1 MTISQILKQTPIL
14 SPLSDEELDG
24 LAKFAHRRR
33 LNDGEFLFWEGD
45 QPQWFYIVEEGKV
58 KVVKQAASGKE
69 FIISLFTPGEM
80 VGEVAVFQGKP
91 YPASAQATGQTT
103 VLGISSNDLLTFLG
117 KNPAVSLKIMAVL
130 GERLRQAHARLRD
143 LAGERVEQRIAS
155 LLLMLSSKLG
165 TELPFTRQEI
175 ADMAGTTTE
184 TAIRVLSRLG
194 KGHIVASQRGRITI
208 LDENRLRLLSQG
220 PPSVTK

>member
-1 MTISQILKQTPIL
+1 MNIAQILKQTPIL
-14 SPLSDEELDG
+14 SPLSDEELEG
-24 LAKFAHRRR
+24 LAKLAHRRN

-45 QPQWFYIVEEGKV
+45 LPQWFYIVEQGKV
-58 KVVKQAASGKE
+58 KVVKQSASGKE

-91 YPASAQATGQTT
+91 YPASAQAMGQTT
-103 VLGISSNDLLTFLG
+103 VLGISSHDLLDFLG
-117 KNPAVSLKIMAVL
+117 QNPAVSLKIMAVL

-155 LLLMLSSKLG
+155 LLLMLASKLG
-165 TELPFTRQEI
+165 AELPFTRQEI
-175 ADMAGTTTE
+175 AEMAGTTTE

-194 KGHIVASQRGRITI
+194 KGHIVASRRGRITI
-208 LDENRLRLLSQG
+208 LDESRLRLLSEG

>member
-1 MTISQILKQTPIL
+1 MNIAQILKQTPIL
-14 SPLSDEELDG
+14 SPLSDEELES
-24 LAKFAHRRR
+24 LAKLAHRRR
-33 LNDGEFLFWEGD
+33 LDDGEFLLWEGD
-45 QPQWFYIVEEGKV
+45 QPQWFYIVEQGKV

-91 YPASAQATGQTT
+91 YPASAQAVGPTT
-103 VLGISSNDLLTFLG
+103 VLGISSQDLLNFLG
-117 KNPAVSLKIMAVL
+117 QNPAVSLKIMAVL

-155 LLLMLSSKLG
+155 LLLMLASKLG
-165 TELPFTRQEI
+165 DELPFTRQEI
-175 ADMAGTTTE
+175 AEMAGTTTE

-194 KGHIVASQRGRITI
+194 KGHIVASRRGRITI
-208 LDENRLRLLSQG
+208 IDETRLRLLSEG
-220 PPSVTK
+220 PPSM

>member
-1 MTISQILKQTPIL
+1 MTIAQILKQTPIL
-14 SPLSDEELDG
+14 SPLSDDELEG
-24 LAKFAHRRR
+24 LAKFAHRRE
-33 LNDGEFLFWEGD
+33 LNEGEFLFWEGD

-69 FIISLFTPGEM
+69 FILSLFTPGEI

-91 YPASAQATGQTT
+91 YPASAQAIGQTT
-103 VLGISSNDLLTFLG
+103 ILVISSQDLLDFLG
-117 KNPAVSLKIMAVL
+117 KNPSVSLKIMAVL

-155 LLLMLSSKLG
+155 LLLMLASKLG
-165 TELPFTRQEI
+165 AELPFTRQEI

-194 KGHIVASQRGRITI
+194 KGHIVVSRRGRITI
-208 LDENRLRLLSQG
+208 LDEDRLRLLSQG